1 MSAIIWQSVSL
12 FFMIFLGFI
21 MKRIGFLTKS
31 DGTMIAQI
39 IMNVTLPAVIIVN
52 FATITIEK
60 TLLLFTIG
68 GFLWFALQLTIAFF
82 YTRHRERTSK
92 VLFLFGTSGFNI
104 GNFTLPFV
112 QSVAPLGI
120 PLVSMFDVGNNFL
133 LSGANKIIVDRMI
146 GDSKKIHIKSSL
158 IKLAKS
164 VPFIS
169 YLLMFIIRYF
179 EWDLPEFVLTLT
191 QPVAASN
198 VFLSMFM
205 IGLYLE
211 FRLPKDSIK
220 EVVEVLLL
228 RYGLGAIMI
237 TLIAFS
243 PLDNLTKSMLSL
255 LALTPIPLFSIM
267 LAVVSGVKEEVLGF
281 AASISF
287 LVSLPL
293 MTLVLLIFH

>member
-21 MKRIGFLTKS
+21 MKRVGILTKS
-31 DGTMIAQI
+31 DGTMIARV
-39 IMNVTLPAVIIVN
+39 IMNITLPAVIIVN
-52 FATITIEK
+52 FATLSIEK
-60 TLLLFTIG
+60 GLLLFILAG
-68 GFLWFALQLTIAFF
+68 VLWFSLQLTIAYF
-82 YTRHRERTSK
+82 YTRHRARTSK

-120 PLVSMFDVGNNFL
+120 PLVSMFDVGNNLL
-133 LSGANKIIVDRMI
+133 LSGANKIIVDRI
-146 GDSKKIHIKSSL
+146 TGDSKKIHLKNSL
-158 IKLAKS
+158 VQLAKS
-164 VPFIS
+164 VPFMI
-169 YLLMFIIRYF
+169 YLIMFFLRYF
-179 EWDLPEFVLTLT
+179 EWSIPEFVLTLT

-220 EVVEVLLL
+220 EVFEVLIL

-237 TLIAFS
+237 AIITLS
-243 PLDNLTKSMLSL
+243 PLDNLTKSMLCL

-287 LVSLPL
+287 LISLPL

>member
-68 GFLWFALQLTIAFF
+68 GFLWFVLQLTIAFC

-120 PLVSMFDVGNNFL
+120 PLVSMFDVGNNLL
-133 LSGANKIIVDRMI
+133 LSGANKIIVERQKNKSNGRMPI
-146 GDSKKIHIKSSL
+146 
-158 IKLAKS
+158 
-164 VPFIS
+164 
-169 YLLMFIIRYF
+169 
-179 EWDLPEFVLTLT
+179 DLF
-191 QPVAASN
+191 
-198 VFLSMFM
+198 
-205 IGLYLE
+205 
-211 FRLPKDSIK
+211 
-220 EVVEVLLL
+220 
-228 RYGLGAIMI
+228 
-237 TLIAFS
+237 
-243 PLDNLTKSMLSL
+243 
-255 LALTPIPLFSIM
+255 
-267 LAVVSGVKEEVLGF
+267 
-281 AASISF
+281 
-287 LVSLPL
+287 
-293 MTLVLLIFH
+293 

>member
-1 MSAIIWQSVSL
+1 M
-12 FFMIFLGFI
+12 
-21 MKRIGFLTKS
+21 
-31 DGTMIAQI
+31 
-39 IMNVTLPAVIIVN
+39 
-52 FATITIEK
+52 
-60 TLLLFTIG
+60 
-68 GFLWFALQLTIAFF
+68 
-82 YTRHRERTSK
+82 
-92 VLFLFGTSGFNI
+92 
-104 GNFTLPFV
+104 
-112 QSVAPLGI
+112 
-120 PLVSMFDVGNNFL
+120 
-133 LSGANKIIVDRMI
+133 
-146 GDSKKIHIKSSL
+146 
-158 IKLAKS
+158 
-164 VPFIS
+164 
-169 YLLMFIIRYF
+169 
-179 EWDLPEFVLTLT
+179 T